1 MAQSVA
7 AAGPRVTA
15 VEEAPRLSLA
25 SLPAVLAVALLLLA
39 TLYDG
44 AFDVRHWGPPAIFA
58 LVMLAVVVGRGGLPP
73 LTRPI
78 ALSLAAVW
86 AFAAWTLLS
95 TIWAV
100 SPGQAWEGGGR
111 ALFYAALV
119 TVALVAIPTAR
130 EMRTIGALV
139 IAGISAFALFTLARM
154 HLEGPDLFVAGRLD
168 TPLGYRNA
176 TACLFGLA
184 FWPLIGAAVTRGR
197 NPTLRAAVFSAAVL
211 VLGLAFLTQS
221 RGVILGVAAG
231 GVVALVLGTERIRRA
246 FLAILAAGGVLMLS
260 GPLLTA
266 YRAFENPPGPVTPG
280 DVATATNAVTFLFV
294 DAFIIG
300 LLLALLDGGLR
311 ASLENLQRAR
321 RVAVVG
327 LVVGAVGLVAG
338 SVAAAGNPIE
348 FVTTKVDEF
357 QAIQSR
363 SSEVTRVLSTGGQRY
378 DLWRVAWDEFAANPL
393 LGVGE
398 DSYAAGYYL
407 ERGTDRNLSDPH
419 SLPLRLLAETGLVGT
434 LLFAVFLGAL
444 GFAIVQGVRGATLS
458 TRHAVAGL
466 AAAGTVV
473 LGQALVD
480 WIWMVPGVT
489 GIGLLCLA
497 LAAGIVSRESR
508 PATSAPPIVRRVARG
523 LGAAALIAAAASVLF
538 VFLSDFYVRQ
548 ARAAE
553 SPAAMVEAARTA
565 ERLDPLALAP
575 RYEQASAL
583 ESVGQLDAARAEL
596 RGALELE
603 PRSFATL
610 ALLGDLE
617 ARAGDEAAAARYYGE
632 ASLLNPRDVGLL
644 ELKRAMNRRARADRR
659 PDAAADPTSRGSPS
673 RG

>member
-7 AAGPRVTA
+7 AGTPVAAA
-15 VEEAPRLSLA
+15 VDEEPRLSAA

-44 AFDVRHWGPPAIFA
+44 AFDVRHWGPPAIFSI
-58 LVMLAVVVGRGGLPP
+58 VTLAVVVGRGGLPP
-73 LTRPI
+73 VTRPI
-78 ALSLAAVW
+78 AVALAAIW
-86 AFAAWTLLS
+86 AFAVWTLAS

-100 SPGQAWEGGGR
+100 SAGQAWEGGNR

-119 TVALVAIPTAR
+119 TVALVAIPTPR

-197 NPTLRAAVFSAAVL
+197 NPTLRAAVFAAAVL

-221 RGVILGVAAG
+221 RGVILGLAAG

-246 FLAILAAGGVLMLS
+246 FLALVAAGGVLMLS

-280 DVATATNAVTFLFV
+280 DVATATNALTFLFV

-311 ASLENLQRAR
+311 ASVENLQRAR

-327 LVVGAVGLVAG
+327 LVVGAVGLLAG
-338 SVAAAGNPIE
+338 SVASAGNPIE

-378 DLWRVAWDEFAANPL
+378 DLWRVAWEEFEQHPIR
-393 LGVGE
+393 GVGE
-398 DSYAAGYYL
+398 DSYATGYYL
-407 ERGTDRNLSDPH
+407 ERGTDRNLGDPH

-434 LLFAVFLGAL
+434 LLFAVFIAAL
-444 GFAIVQGVRGATLS
+444 AVAIVQGVRGATLS

-466 AAAGTVV
+466 AAAGVVV
-473 LGQALVD
+473 LGQSLVD
-480 WIWMVPGVT
+480 WIWMIPGVA
-489 GIGLLCLA
+489 GVGLLCLA
-497 LAAGIVSRESR
+497 LAAGIVSRSR
-508 PATSAPPIVRRVARG
+508 HRATSASPLVRRLGRG
-523 LGAAALIAAAASVLF
+523 FAAAGLAVAAVSVLL
-538 VFLSDFYVRQ
+538 VFLSDFYVRH

-553 SPAAMVEAARTA
+553 SAEATLADARTA
-565 ERLDPLALAP
+565 ERLDPLALTP

-583 ESVGQLDAARAEL
+583 ERLGDLDAARAEL

-603 PRSFATL
+603 PRNFATV

-617 ARAGDEAAAARYYGE
+617 ARAGDEAAAARYYDQ

-644 ELKRAMNRRARADRR
+644 ELKQTMSRRAREARALGAE
-659 PDAAADPTSRGSPS
+659 AAPTNSASPS